1 LKKTIAIQKNIIIE
15 YGLFPDSA
23 VQQSV
28 SAINNI
34 ISCVYLAGPADRYV
48 ALG

>member
-1 LKKTIAIQKNIIIE
+1 LKKTIAIQKNIIIK
-15 YGLFPDSA
+15 YGLFPEST
-23 VQQSV
+23 VQLSV

-34 ISCVYLAGPADRYV
+34 INYVNPAGLADRYV